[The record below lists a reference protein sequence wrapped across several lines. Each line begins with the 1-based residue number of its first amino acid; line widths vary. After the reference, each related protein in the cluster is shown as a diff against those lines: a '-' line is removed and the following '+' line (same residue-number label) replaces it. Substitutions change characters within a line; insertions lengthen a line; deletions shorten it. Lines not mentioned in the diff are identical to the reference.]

1 MALKIQSLSILHSM
15 FKNLKKNPDNVE
27 LRSSFLKSANLMGL
41 LITKPSNWFLNE
53 DNNLDT
59 KMIDGLIEKR
69 NQARISKDFS
79 LADDIRDKLLTMG
92 IVLEDKNDIT
102 TWKKR

>member
-1 MALKIQSLSILHSM
+1 M
-15 FKNLKKNPDNVE
+15 FKNLKKNPDNIE

-59 KMIDGLIEKR
+59 KMIDDLIEKR
-69 NQARISKDFS
+69 NRARISKDFS

>member
-1 MALKIQSLSILHSM
+1 M

-59 KMIDGLIEKR
+59 KMIDDLIEKR

-92 IVLEDKNDIT
+92 IVIEDKNDIT

>member
-1 MALKIQSLSILHSM
+1 
-15 FKNLKKNPDNVE
+15 
-27 LRSSFLKSANLMGL
+27 MGL
-41 LITKPSNWFLNE
+41 LISKPSNWFLNE
-53 DNNLDT
+53 DNNIDT
-59 KMIDGLIEKR
+59 KMIDDLIEKR

-92 IVLEDKNDIT
+92 IVIEDKNDIT

>member
-1 MALKIQSLSILHSM
+1 M
-15 FKNLKKNPDNVE
+15 FKNLKKNPDNIE

-59 KMIDGLIEKR
+59 KMIDDLIEKR

-92 IVLEDKNDIT
+92 IVLEDKNNIT

>member
-1 MALKIQSLSILHSM
+1 M
-15 FKNLKKNPDNVE
+15 FKNLKKNPDNIE

-53 DNNLDT
+53 DNNIDT
-59 KMIDGLIEKR
+59 IMIEDLIEKR
-69 NQARISKDFS
+69 NQARITMDNS
-79 LADDIRDKLLTMG
+79 LADEIRDKLLTMG

>member
-1 MALKIQSLSILHSM
+1 
-15 FKNLKKNPDNVE
+15 
-27 LRSSFLKSANLMGL
+27 MGL

-59 KMIDGLIEKR
+59 KMIDDLIEKR

>member
-1 MALKIQSLSILHSM
+1 M
-15 FKNLKKNPDNVE
+15 FKNLKKNPDNIE

-59 KMIDGLIEKR
+59 KMIDDLIEKR

>member
-1 MALKIQSLSILHSM
+1 M
-15 FKNLKKNPDNVE
+15 FKNLKKNPDNIE

-59 KMIDGLIEKR
+59 KMIDDLIEKR

-79 LADDIRDKLLTMG
+79 LADDIRDKLLNMG
-92 IVLEDKNDIT
+92 IVLEDKNDLT

>member
-1 MALKIQSLSILHSM
+1 M
-15 FKNLKKNPDNVE
+15 
-27 LRSSFLKSANLMGL
+27 KSANLMGL

-59 KMIDGLIEKR
+59 KMIDDLIEKR

-92 IVLEDKNDIT
+92 IVLEDKNNIT

>member
-1 MALKIQSLSILHSM
+1 M
-15 FKNLKKNPDNVE
+15 
-27 LRSSFLKSANLMGL
+27 KSANLMGL
-41 LITKPSNWFLNE
+41 LIAKPSNWFLNE
-53 DNNLDT
+53 DSDIDT
-59 KMIDGLIEKR
+59 KVIDDLIEKR

-102 TWKKR
+102 TWKKKDD

>member
-1 MALKIQSLSILHSM
+1 M
-15 FKNLKKNPDNVE
+15 FKNLKKNPDNID

-59 KMIDGLIEKR
+59 KMIDDLIEKR

-92 IVLEDKNDIT
+92 IVIEDKNDIT

>member
-1 MALKIQSLSILHSM
+1 M
-15 FKNLKKNPDNVE
+15 FKNLKKNPDNNE

-41 LITKPSNWFLNE
+41 LIAKPSNWFLNE

-59 KMIDGLIEKR
+59 KMIDDLIEKR

-79 LADDIRDKLLTMG
+79 LADDIRDKLLTLG

>member
-1 MALKIQSLSILHSM
+1 MYKRQ
-15 FKNLKKNPDNVE
+15 DE
-27 LRSSFLKSANLMGL
+27 
-41 LITKPSNWFLNE
+41 
-53 DNNLDT
+53 
-59 KMIDGLIEKR
+59 LIEKR

>member
-1 MALKIQSLSILHSM
+1 M
-15 FKNLKKNPDNVE
+15 
-27 LRSSFLKSANLMGL
+27 KSANLMGL

-59 KMIDGLIEKR
+59 KMIDDLIEKR

-102 TWKKR
+102 TWKKK

>member
-1 MALKIQSLSILHSM
+1 M
-15 FKNLKKNPDNVE
+15 FKNLKKNPNNIE

-53 DNNLDT
+53 DSDIDT
-59 KMIDGLIEKR
+59 KVIDDLIEKR

-102 TWKKR
+102 TWKKKDD